1 MKFYRVFYSFI
12 LSRRYRIT
20 LTGEELLKEK
30 GSKLLLPNHQ
40 SHIDPQLI
48 ALEAYK
54 YSEITPVVNARFYK
68 IPVIK
73 FFLRKWG
80 AVAVSDLKS
89 GNRDP
94 NVLHNIFSGVLDA
107 LAEGK
112 TVIIYPSG
120 TIQET
125 GIERVKN
132 KQAAHKICS
141 ELPEGTKVIGLKITG
156 LWGSTFSYAWT
167 GNRPKF
173 LPAFA
178 KGMGYFFANLIFLS
192 PKRDVTFE
200 FVDITDE
207 TISQAKN
214 DRRTFNKYLEEFY
227 NQKGEQEP
235 LYIKHFFFY
244 PKSKRKKP
252 KNIVSTNDL
261 KQSDIRTN

>member
-1 MKFYRVFYSFI
+1 MMKFYRVFYSFI

-20 LTGEELLKEK
+20 LTGVELLKES

-54 YSEITPVVNARFYK
+54 HSDITPVVNARFYK

-73 FFLRKWG
+73 YFLRKWG

-120 TIQET
+120 TIQES
-125 GIERVKN
+125 GMERVKN
-132 KQAAHKICS
+132 KQAAHKICA
-141 ELPEGTKVIGLKITG
+141 ELPEGTKVIGLRIKG
-156 LWGSTFSYAWT
+156 LWGSTFSTAWN
-167 GNRPKF
+167 GKRPKF
-173 LPAFA
+173 LVAFA
-178 KGMGYFFANLIFLS
+178 KGFGYFFANLIFLT
-192 PKRDVTFE
+192 PKRDVNFE
-200 FVDITDE
+200 FVDITKE
-207 TISQAKN
+207 TVLQAKKE
-214 DRRTFNKYLEEFY
+214 RRPFNTYLEEFY
-227 NQKGEQEP
+227 NKDGAESP
-235 LYIKHFFFY
+235 LYVKHFFFF
-244 PKSKRKKP
+244 PKSKRKTPENLRNSSKS
-252 KNIVSTNDL
+252 KE
-261 KQSDIRTN
+261 